1 MMIVRPSV
9 TYARSHRDTVP
20 SKIAKV
26 VEKHYDEY
34 GIWPSVAIGQAF
46 VESGLYSG
54 GRNLFGVRG
63 CSGLSVEEAT
73 ERYLQCLQNQYFRG
87 EANFAPTP
95 AEQLTIIM
103 RGGRYCEH
111 QYPDGSYYWDV
122 INSINKYGWR
132 RYDKKIIKKIK
143 AKEAR
148 KRRKKRQKRPFR
160 IIFDNTLPEGTAVV
174 DPKYIKN
181 GSAIIF
187 PGRIVEVISTK
198 HGLGNVIRCS
208 LGRRSILPRQTWT
221 SERVFFAESMFKEKG
236 IRLRL
241 TEVIENVKG

>member
-1 MMIVRPSV
+1 MMIVGPSK
-9 TYARSHRDTVP
+9 TYARSHQDTVP
-20 SKIAKV
+20 SRIAKV

-46 VESGLYSG
+46 RESTLGKG
-54 GRNLFGVRG
+54 PNMFGVRG
-63 CSGLSVEEAT
+63 CAGLGVEEAT
-73 ERYLQCLQNQYFRG
+73 MGYLKCLQNKYFRG

-160 IIFDNTLPEGTAVV
+160 IIFDDTLPEGTAVV
-174 DPKYIKN
+174 DPEYIKN

-187 PGRIVEVISTK
+187 PGRIVEVIDTEQE
-198 HGLGNVIRCS
+198 LGNVIRCS

-221 SERVFFAESMFKEKG
+221 SERVFFTEPMFKDKG

-241 TEVIENVKG
+241 TEVIENVRG